1 MARKCQSQSL
11 FGKSNRQDAVRTY
24 KAWPSMVHCFSKNKT
39 WKQTEIMGDFL
50 GFLNLKLRLEGWKI
64 ILFLDN
70 ALFQPET
77 LQNNL
82 TNRKFIYLPK
92 RITSRLQLLDA
103 DIIRAFKCKYR
114 KCKAAYE
121 YVVPRIDEGRMVSEI
136 IPDVN
141 IVKAIHFL

>member
-1 MARKCQSQSL
+1 M
-11 FGKSNRQDAVRTY
+11 
-24 KAWPSMVHCFSKNKT
+24 
-39 WKQTEIMGDFL
+39 EDFL

-121 YVVPRIDEGRMVSEI
+121 YVVSRIDEGRMVSEI